1 MFSAFRSTISMALVG
16 SLMLAILSLPRP
28 ALADAAPASVV
39 ISGTVIDQH
48 SSLPVADVSL
58 DLERDTAVVAKA
70 TSDRD
75 GKFAFAPQ
83 PLGVYA
89 ILLSAVG
96 YATERSDDIVAYGA
110 GASVTLTMR
119 RAETTN
125 DAHVLGHVVANGRA
139 ATLQTTTTIQQQV
152 DPEVML
158 RTNQIRVAE
167 SLAKLPGVNFIGQD
181 SAVGDDIAID
191 IRGLKPSETQVML
204 DGHPIG
210 PFGVYPG
217 SIGGGSGAY
226 DFQDSP
232 LFAIQNT
239 VITYGSGATGLYGV
253 DAVGGAVDLQTL
265 NPSIAPQFITKY
277 GTGGQGKQLF
287 AAQMTGTENKL
298 GYVLLHGVV
307 GTYGDFFPQVV
318 AQTGARGN
326 DFTSATLAK
335 DTYLVTGDYLLRND
349 LVKLRWAFTPKTSLT
364 LTGYSA
370 TSWDDKS
377 GNGDNDY
384 ITYPYAL
391 HQALANP
398 NCSTPQVPSGITV
411 TLDSG
416 PTCVSPQ
423 QYAAG
428 ASGPAGGGQ
437 DPFQALRS
445 QDYHLRYLASVGHN
459 QFVLDT
465 FIDNYGQTRQRPPS
479 NINGPSVNALNNV
492 YHAFGALAS
501 DDIAIGNNDLG
512 FGIYSQRQYFNG
524 NTLTGAG
531 FVPNAAL
538 FSKLDSFFIRDAFAP
553 TDKIS
558 YFMNAWVKHSLLGG
572 NSFDPRLSIVYQPT
586 SANVFRLTGGG
597 SSADPAPIA
606 VTLTGSGGINP
617 GNCKTFGIGTVPSA
631 GEQPEKA
638 HDLEASFAH
647 RWIDDTTSQVT
658 LYDTNEINTIF
669 EGSAPAANYLNV
681 INTFGPNYLQGVYNR
696 IESICPNFAPPNPPP
711 TIADLT
717 VSTNL
722 NLATARARGMELAQ
736 RLRVNPH
743 LFFDGYFDAQ
753 STTIFDAPTFL
764 LQDNPTLIPGSQL
777 PKIPL
782 HKWGVN
788 GDFSTPYGMDLYMD
802 YTHYDS
808 NNDLNRPAYGIADI
822 SLTQQLKGGTS
833 FNIGISNVFNQY
845 VDTYGR
851 IGLGV
856 FVPENQFGT
865 DTSGLAQGSER
876 FGLSPAALSVT
887 VTQRL

>member
-1 MFSAFRSTISMALVG
+1 MALMG
-16 SLMLAILSLPRP
+16 SLILAILSLPRL
-28 ALADAAPASVV
+28 ALADTAPAAVV

-58 DLERDTAVVAKA
+58 ELQRDTTVVAKA

-83 PLGVYA
+83 PQGVYA
-89 ILLSAVG
+89 IVLSAVG
-96 YATERSDDIVAYGA
+96 YAAERSDDIVAYGTS
-110 GASVTLTMR
+110 ASVTLTIR
-119 RAETTN
+119 RAETIN
-125 DAHVLGHVVANGRA
+125 DTHVLGHVVANGRA

-152 DPEVML
+152 DPQVML

-191 IRGLKPSETQVML
+191 IRGLKPSETQVLL

-298 GYVLLHGVV
+298 GYVFLHGVV
-307 GTYGDFFPQVV
+307 GTYGDFPSQIVS
-318 AQTGARGN
+318 QTGARGS
-326 DFTSATLAK
+326 DWTSNTLAR
-335 DTYLVTGDYLLRND
+335 DSYIVTGNYLLRND
-349 LVKLRWAFTPKTSLT
+349 LVKLRWEFTPKTSLT

-398 NCSTPQVPSGITV
+398 NCSTPTVPSGVFV

-416 PTCVSPQ
+416 QTCVSPQ

-428 ASGPAGGGQ
+428 ASGPAGGGL

-459 QFVLDT
+459 QFVVDT

-479 NINGPSVNALNNV
+479 LINGSSVNALNNV
-492 YHAFGALAS
+492 YHAFGTLAS

-512 FGIYSQRQYFNG
+512 FGIYTQRQYFNG
-524 NTLTGAG
+524 NTLTSAG
-531 FVPNAAL
+531 IVPNAAL
-538 FSKLDSFFIRDAFAP
+538 FSKLDSFFIRDAYAP

-558 YFMNAWVKHSLLGG
+558 YFLNAWAKHSLLGG
-572 NSFDPRLSIVYQPT
+572 NSFDPRLSVVYQPT

-606 VTLTGSGGINP
+606 VTLTGAGGINP
-617 GNCKTFGIGTVPSA
+617 GNCKTFGIGTVPSS

-647 RWIDDTTSQVT
+647 RWVDDTTSQLT

-681 INTFGPNYLQGVYNR
+681 INTFGPNYLQGVYDH

-743 LFFDGYFDAQ
+743 LFFDGYYDAQ

-788 GDFSTPYGMDLYMD
+788 GDFSTPYGFDLYMD
-802 YTHYDS
+802 FTHYDS

-833 FNIGISNVFNQY
+833 FNLGISNVFNQY